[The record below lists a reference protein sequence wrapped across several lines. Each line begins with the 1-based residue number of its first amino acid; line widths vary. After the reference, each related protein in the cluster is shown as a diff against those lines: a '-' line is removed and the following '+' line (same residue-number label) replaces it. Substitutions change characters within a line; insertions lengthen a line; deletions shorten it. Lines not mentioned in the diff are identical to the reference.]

1 MNQDASWNRKVIECG
16 AFLERKLRQVE
27 RFGTIAFEHQSPS
40 VVVERIKDDDSPK
53 ERAIAILE
61 CVYELRNDLR
71 PKEMEYLQE
80 IYKSLKRLL
89 IDCGAKPDEVQEYM
103 VGAIWQGSIC
113 MILEIC
119 SSVLEDLFAKV
130 VDAKWDFPIG
140 YNGVTITELSPAFKI
155 TMPFFVKVTVP
166 EGRQVPDVWLLEED
180 RAKFLLPT
188 CDAARSCIMQ
198 GGRQLSEFCIKDM
211 VHDALKSLPTF
222 RRTEGNTLV
231 SWHSIQQESTS
242 VGHFLRSLPTYSEN
256 SVGQSAKPSGGWTPH
271 SMREQDE
278 ALLKATEPWSSNG
291 ELEKAQKALKN
302 GANVNIQDGYGYTPL
317 HYASWHGH
325 DAIVSLLLE
334 NDADVNIQDKWGCT
348 PLHRAA
354 WNGNETAL
362 SMLLENGAD
371 YTITNNKGETP
382 LELAQQQK
390 MQNCVAAIIQRQQGK
405 TNSRELQQLKLEERP
420 AQERNGASVFLSHT
434 GHDETAR
441 NFTAHLKES
450 LDQNKI
456 SAFYDMDSINCGEQW
471 TKTME
476 DVVNC
481 RVFVAILSPTYFKQ
495 YWCMR
500 ELLLAVKH
508 ERTVLPIYYSLDGP
522 DKLPQNKADFCNTFQ
537 SKNGFTEEEL
547 DELWDFVSKTLPDI
561 QGRKLSHWQG
571 RKDADTI
578 FKNKIV
584 QDLEL
589 LLG

>member
-1 MNQDASWNRKVIECG
+1 MKLDQSWNVNVKESGEWLENLLSQLVEFGSNHFGLPSLYIKRMKCGDISKTRIVVKLSCKIRLRDNLYDFELDDVRAICKSLALLLECCG
-16 AFLERKLRQVE
+16 ATPEE
-27 RFGTIAFEHQSPS
+27 I
-40 VVVERIKDDDSPK
+40 
-53 ERAIAILE
+53 
-61 CVYELRNDLR
+61 ND
-71 PKEMEYLQE
+71 
-80 IYKSLKRLL
+80 
-89 IDCGAKPDEVQEYM
+89 YM
-103 VGAIWQGSIC
+103 IGSIWRGSLC
-113 MILEIC
+113 MILEVHDRI
-119 SSVLEDLFAKV
+119 VGGLFAKISQ
-130 VDAKWDFPIG
+130 ANWSLPMG
-140 YNGVTITELSPAFKI
+140 YKDIMVTGLSPVFTI
-155 TMPFFVKVTVP
+155 TMPHFVEIKSLN
-166 EGRQVPDVWLLEED
+166 GRGVPDVWLLEED
-180 RAKFLLPT
+180 GAQFLLPT
-188 CDAARSCIMQ
+188 CDAARCCIMQ
-198 GGRQLSEFCIKDM
+198 GGRKLSEFCIKDT

-291 ELEKAQKALKN
+291 ELEKAQEALKN
-302 GANVNIQDGYGYTPL
+302 GANVNIQDGNGYTPL

-325 DAIVSLLLE
+325 EAIVSLLLE
-334 NDADVNIQDKWGCT
+334 NDAVVNIQDNWGWT

-441 NFTAHLKES
+441 NFTVYLKDN

-456 SAFYDMDSINCGEQW
+456 SAFYDIDSINCGEEW

-476 DVVNC
+476 DNVANC

-500 ELLLAVKH
+500 ELQLALKH
-508 ERTVLPIYYSLDGP
+508 KRTVLPVYYSLDGP
-522 DKLPQNKADFCNTFQ
+522 DKLPRNKADFCNTFR
-537 SKNGFTEEEL
+537 SKNGLTEEEL
-547 DELWDFVSKTLPDI
+547 DEWWIIVSEKLRDI
-561 QGRKLSHWQG
+561 QDKRRSHWRE
-571 RKDADTI
+571 RKDGDRI
-578 FKNKIV
+578 LKNEIV
-584 QDLEL
+584 QDLKR